1 MFDLHTFG
9 QVDWDRAMIGLII
22 GGWEAY
28 IQVARLALVDHGIWD

>member
-1 MFDLHTFG
+1 MFGLHIFG
-9 QVDWDRAMIGLII
+9 QVDWDHAVICLIT